1 MMEENPLPST
11 TFFHLKQ
18 EKKEKIDAVLLEEF
32 FSKHIS
38 QVKVSAIVEKSHIS
52 RGAFYKYFQ
61 NLEDAYDYAI
71 TNYSN
76 QIHSAIFTFI
86 NRNKNDFF
94 KGIEEYLAWCSQWS
108 PEDDHWKMIHL
119 CTQSNAWTKRDAI
132 PDDSPMI
139 RQWLE
144 LLEENRFTIHDTQE
158 AVSFLYFI
166 MAVVMDSLTDF
177 ISNEWTAKELIKDF
191 RYKVQW
197 IKYGIKE
204 HNKEYNK
211 EE

>member
-1 MMEENPLPST
+1 
-11 TFFHLKQ
+11 
-18 EKKEKIDAVLLEEF
+18 
-32 FSKHIS
+32 
-38 QVKVSAIVEKSHIS
+38 
-52 RGAFYKYFQ
+52 
-61 NLEDAYDYAI
+61 
-71 TNYSN
+71 
-76 QIHSAIFTFI
+76 
-86 NRNKNDFF
+86 
-94 KGIEEYLAWCSQWS
+94 
-108 PEDDHWKMIHL
+108 MIHL

-204 HNKEYNK
+204 END

>member
-71 TNYSN
+71 ADYSN

-94 KGIEEYLAWCSQWS
+94 KGIEEYLAWCSQCS

-204 HNKEYNK
+204 DNNEDND